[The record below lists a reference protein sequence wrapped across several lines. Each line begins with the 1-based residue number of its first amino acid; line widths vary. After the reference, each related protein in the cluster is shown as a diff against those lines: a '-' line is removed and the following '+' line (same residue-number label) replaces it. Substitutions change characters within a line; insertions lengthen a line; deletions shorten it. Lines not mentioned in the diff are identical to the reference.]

1 MSFKIEDLSSTEKKA
16 IFDIDAKEVAK
27 SFNAVV
33 KLFQK
38 DADLKG
44 FRKGKVPLKVV
55 ESIYASQID
64 EEIKTR
70 IINDNLR
77 KLALEEKINIVKT
90 SNLEFKDFNK
100 EQNFEF
106 SFNFEFIPEI
116 KLSEYK
122 SMEVEKEIFSIEQKD
137 IDKAIENLLINFA
150 TNEEV
155 PKRKKIQKKDIL
167 SINFSGKVEDK
178 IIKDL
183 VRENALI
190 ELGNDSLIPDIEA
203 EIKNMTLGEEKNF
216 DVTYPSEFP
225 IAEAAGKIVNCTVII
240 NKIYK
245 KVIPELDDD
254 FMKKLGIESKEM
266 LEERVA
272 SDLERSC
279 NEKSEGSLRKNI
291 GDKLISDNNFEFPK
305 SFLTDEEK
313 RLENEYLA
321 RMNEKG
327 IKTEEVDS
335 KTKGVIKESAE
346 RNVKLALIFA
356 EISKVENILV
366 DDNEIEQVI
375 ASIAKSQNTQISKVK
390 KYYKDNN
397 LMDDVKVKLTD
408 EKVIRFL
415 VSEAKIK
422 EIKPKAVK

>member
-16 IFDIDAKEVAK
+16 LFDIDAKEVAK

-55 ESIYASQID
+55 ESIYAGQID

-137 IDKAIENLLINFA
+137 IDKAIENLLLNFA

-155 PKRKKIQKKDIL
+155 ARRKKIQKKDIL

-245 KVIPELDDD
+245 KVIPKLDDD

-291 GDKLISDNNFEFPK
+291 GDKLISDNSFEFPK

-422 EIKPKAVK
+422 EIKPKTVK

>member
-16 IFDIDAKEVAK
+16 LFDIDAKEVAK
-27 SFNAVV
+27 SFNGVV

-100 EQNFEF
+100 EKNFEF

-167 SINFSGKVEDK
+167 SINFSGKVGDK

-279 NEKSEGSLRKNI
+279 NEKSEGSLRRNI

-422 EIKPKAVK
+422 EIKPKTAK

>member
-16 IFDIDAKEVAK
+16 LFDIDAKEVAK

-55 ESIYASQID
+55 ESIYAGQID

-137 IDKAIENLLINFA
+137 IDKAIENLLLNFA

-155 PKRKKIQKKDIL
+155 ARRKKIQKKDIL
-167 SINFSGKVEDK
+167 SINFSGKVEGK

-245 KVIPELDDD
+245 KVIPKLDDD

-291 GDKLISDNNFEFPK
+291 GDKLISDNSFEFPK

>member
-1 MSFKIEDLSSTEKKA
+1 M
-16 IFDIDAKEVAK
+16 
-27 SFNAVV
+27 
-33 KLFQK
+33 
-38 DADLKG
+38 
-44 FRKGKVPLKVV
+44 
-55 ESIYASQID
+55 
-64 EEIKTR
+64 
-70 IINDNLR
+70 
-77 KLALEEKINIVKT
+77 
-90 SNLEFKDFNK
+90 
-100 EQNFEF
+100 
-106 SFNFEFIPEI
+106 
-116 KLSEYK
+116 
-122 SMEVEKEIFSIEQKD
+122 
-137 IDKAIENLLINFA
+137 
-150 TNEEV
+150 
-155 PKRKKIQKKDIL
+155 
-167 SINFSGKVEDK
+167 
-178 IIKDL
+178 
-183 VRENALI
+183 
-190 ELGNDSLIPDIEA
+190 IPDIEA

-245 KVIPELDDD
+245 KVIPKLDDD

>member
-27 SFNAVV
+27 SFDAVV

-100 EQNFEF
+100 EKNFEF

-245 KVIPELDDD
+245 KVIPKLDDD

-422 EIKPKAVK
+422 EIKPKTVK

>member
-137 IDKAIENLLINFA
+137 IDKAIENLLLNFA

-155 PKRKKIQKKDIL
+155 ARRKKIQKKDIL

-245 KVIPELDDD
+245 KVIPKLDDD

>member
-16 IFDIDAKEVAK
+16 LFDIDAKEVAK
-27 SFNAVV
+27 SFNGVV

-100 EQNFEF
+100 EKNFEF

-279 NEKSEGSLRKNI
+279 NEKSEGSLRRNI

-422 EIKPKAVK
+422 EIKPKTAK

>member
-16 IFDIDAKEVAK
+16 LFDIDAKEVAK
-27 SFNAVV
+27 SFNGVV

-137 IDKAIENLLINFA
+137 IDKAIENLLLNFA

-155 PKRKKIQKKDIL
+155 TRRKKIQKKDIL

-245 KVIPELDDD
+245 KVIPKLDDD

>member
-1 MSFKIEDLSSTEKKA
+1 M
-16 IFDIDAKEVAK
+16 
-27 SFNAVV
+27 
-33 KLFQK
+33 
-38 DADLKG
+38 
-44 FRKGKVPLKVV
+44 
-55 ESIYASQID
+55 
-64 EEIKTR
+64 
-70 IINDNLR
+70 
-77 KLALEEKINIVKT
+77 
-90 SNLEFKDFNK
+90 
-100 EQNFEF
+100 
-106 SFNFEFIPEI
+106 
-116 KLSEYK
+116 YK
-122 SMEVEKEIFSIEQKD
+122 RQ
-137 IDKAIENLLINFA
+137 
-150 TNEEV
+150 
-155 PKRKKIQKKDIL
+155 
-167 SINFSGKVEDK
+167 
-178 IIKDL
+178 
-183 VRENALI
+183 
-190 ELGNDSLIPDIEA
+190 
-203 EIKNMTLGEEKNF
+203 

-245 KVIPELDDD
+245 KVIPKLDDD

-397 LMDDVKVKLTD
+397 LMDDVKVK
-408 EKVIRFL
+408 
-415 VSEAKIK
+415 
-422 EIKPKAVK
+422 